1 MAFIIFTLLTYV
13 AQVWS
18 WLVIARAIASFL
30 PPGHYSHFW
39 RSVLSFLWE
48 TTEPILKP
56 IRRLL
61 PATGGLD
68 FSPLVALILVQVII
82 AVLRNLSLA

>member
-1 MAFIIFTLLTYV
+1 MALVFNLIFRL

-30 PPGHYSHFW
+30 PPGHYSPFW

-48 TTEPILKP
+48 TTEPVLRP
-56 IRRLL
+56 IRRIL

-68 FSPLVALILVQVII
+68 FSPLVALILLEVVITL
-82 AVLRNLSLA
+82 LRNLLFS